1 MSSTSTKNILLSQPR
16 IGQNEIAVVALAH
29 TLKSEE
35 GETTVEI
42 EVPGVDPATINVNC
56 EGTTLTV
63 TCAKGQLVIPID
75 PTVDT
80 SKISADILWGMLTLT
95 IPAPAAPAPQSIKVN
110 VVGQSHPAKKPAT
123 ATRFTEKD

>member
-16 IGQNEIAVVALAH
+16 IGQNEVSVAALTH
-29 TLKSEE
+29 TIKNDG
-35 GETTVEI
+35 GEITVEI
-42 EVPGVDPATINVNC
+42 EVPGVDPSTIDVNC
-56 EGTTLTV
+56 EGTSLTV
-63 TCAKGQLVIPID
+63 SCAKGRLAIPVD

-110 VVGQSHPAKKPAT
+110 VVGQTHAAKKPAA
-123 ATRFTEKD
+123 ATRFTDKD

>member
-16 IGQNEIAVVALAH
+16 IGQNEVSVVALAH
-29 TLKSEE
+29 TIKSES

-42 EVPGVDPATINVNC
+42 EVPGVDPSTIDVNC

-63 TCAKGQLVIPID
+63 ACAKGQLTIPVD

-95 IPAPAAPAPQSIKVN
+95 IPAPAVPAPQSIKVN
-110 VVGQSHPAKKPAT
+110 VVGQTHTAKRPAA
-123 ATRFTEKD
+123 AARFTDKE